1 MYNTIESF
9 TNDWVR
15 ESGCTIKILE
25 ALNDES
31 LNQKVTP
38 NGRTLGKLGWHLVET
53 IGEMLTQAGIESF
66 VSSEENKSS
75 TVLLVDEYKKAA
87 ESVAPALLEK
97 WKDENLNDKVNMY
110 GEEWTK
116 KDILV
121 SLVKH
126 EIHHRAQMTVLM
138 RQAGLKVPGIYGPSF
153 EEWQSYG
160 MTPQE

>member
-1 MYNTIESF
+1 MYNTIKSF
-9 TNDWVR
+9 AKDWEH

-25 ALNDES
+25 ALNNES
-31 LNQKVTP
+31 LNQKITP
-38 NGRTLGKLGWHLVET
+38 SGRTLGRLGWHLVET
-53 IGEMLTQAGIESF
+53 IGEMLSQAGVEPFISK
-66 VSSEENKSS
+66 SEDKSS
-75 TVLLVDEYKKAA
+75 AASLLEEYKKAA
-87 ESVAPALLEK
+87 QSVSPQISAN

-110 GEEWTK
+110 GEEWAK
-116 KDILV
+116 RDILV